1 MKSVTAALVLAAV
14 AWLAPRGAAQSIK
27 NAATPVCAVAPEQSR
42 FVFRSAFWLNLHNFL
57 HRGAKERR
65 GIHDE
70 LPAARTI
77 AAHDTAGTRSLTP
90 DERRTWEA
98 ALTFYVS
105 NAVAQGQADSI
116 VEKLNERLARA
127 ADDGGLRD
135 VDIDP
140 AVRQTLVA
148 AAPVYRAV
156 WWPVHERRNR
166 DWIASL
172 RTMLALREGCLTRL
186 VADALGGEWPT
197 VPITVD
203 ASVYAS
209 WFGAYLTQNPVHITM
224 SSNARGN
231 QGSLGLETVL
241 HEAGH
246 AMTGPIES
254 ALREAAAREHRRLP
268 RELAHLMLFYS
279 VGEVVREYVPEHV
292 PYADAFGLW
301 AQNSTAREYR
311 TLLETEWLPHLEGR
325 RTFAEAILGIVKRL
339 PRQPA

>member
-1 MKSVTAALVLAAV
+1 MKTVTAALVLAA
-14 AWLAPRGAAQSIK
+14 LAGPTLGGAAQTVG
-27 NAATPVCAVAPEQSR
+27 NAATPVCAVAPGQSR

-65 GIHDE
+65 GINDE
-70 LPAARTI
+70 LPAARTV
-77 AAHDTAGTRSLTP
+77 AAHDTAGTRRLTP

-98 ALTFYVS
+98 ALAFYVS
-105 NAVAQGQADSI
+105 NAVAQGRADSI
-116 VEKLNERLARA
+116 VEKVNERLARA
-127 ADDGGLRD
+127 ADNGGLRD

-140 AVRQTLVA
+140 AVRQALVA

-156 WWPVHERRNR
+156 WWPVHDRRNQE
-166 DWIASL
+166 WIASL
-172 RTMLALREGCLTRL
+172 RTMLAPREACLSRL

-197 VPITVD
+197 APITVD

-224 SSNARGN
+224 SSNASGN

-254 ALREAAAREHRRLP
+254 ALREAAAREHRQLP
-268 RELAHLMLFYS
+268 GVLAHLMLFYS
-279 VGEVVREYVPEHV
+279 VGEVVREYFPDHV
-292 PYADAFGLW
+292 PYATAFGLW
-301 AQNSTAREYR
+301 DQNSTAREYR
-311 TLLETEWLPHLEGR
+311 TYLETEWLPHLEGR
-325 RTFAEAILGIVKRL
+325 RTFAEAIAGIVKRL